1 MRARKLSK
9 FPIKLPNKIAPNK
22 NTASKELVL
31 LKNLNWK
38 ILLTR
43 STDDKKEEAKKNW
56 SNGIFLILWVL

>member
-9 FPIKLPNKIAPNK
+9 FPIKLPNKIALNK